1 MIKDFACKKTEKL
14 FYIGKSSKFGV
25 DIAKVAIRKLDYL
38 NAAIDVD
45 DLKAPPS
52 NRLEK
57 LQGSFEGFY
66 SIRINDQWRIVFSF
80 ENSNAYN
87 VQIIDYH

>member
-1 MIKDFACKKTEKL
+1 MIKNFACKKTERL
-14 FYIGKSSKFGV
+14 FSAGKSSKFGADV
-25 DIAKVAIRKLDYL
+25 TKVALRKLDYL
-38 NAAIDVD
+38 NAAIEID
-45 DLKAPPS
+45 DLKSPPG

-66 SIRINDQWRIVFSF
+66 SIRINDRWRIVFSF